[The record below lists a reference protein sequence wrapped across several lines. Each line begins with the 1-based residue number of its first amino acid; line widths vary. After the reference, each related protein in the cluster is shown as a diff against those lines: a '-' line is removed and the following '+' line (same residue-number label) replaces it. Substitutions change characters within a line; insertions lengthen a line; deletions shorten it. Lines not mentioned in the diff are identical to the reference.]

1 LLASAACVFH
11 ADRCLKPGSPANA
24 WHPRIALLLGVLLL
38 LASFGAE
45 WHGHWQ
51 SGLRP
56 QESGYGASVYAL
68 VGLQGFFVLIIVF
81 MGIYTVARSL
91 AGLLH
96 AERRVTFENTMLFWH
111 YTIAQG
117 LIAIALLHSFPRLIE

>member
-1 LLASAACVFH
+1 M
-11 ADRCLKPGSPANA
+11 RPGTT
-24 WHPRIALLLGVLLL
+24 IVLGVLLL

-45 WHGHWQ
+45 WYGHWQ
-51 SGLRP
+51 GGLRP
-56 QESGYGASVYAL
+56 QDSGYGASVYTL
-68 VGLQGFFVLIIVF
+68 VGLQGFFVIVIVF
-81 MGIYTVARSL
+81 MGLYTVARSL

-96 AERRVTFENTMLFWH
+96 AERRVTFENTMLFWY